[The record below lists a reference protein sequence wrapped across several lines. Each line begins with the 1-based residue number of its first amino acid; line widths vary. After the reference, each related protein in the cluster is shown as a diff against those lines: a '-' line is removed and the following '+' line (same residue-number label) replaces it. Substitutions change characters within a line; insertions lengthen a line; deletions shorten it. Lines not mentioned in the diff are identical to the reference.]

1 MLGEQLN
8 LPNKSWCS
16 LGIKDM
22 LTSIV
27 EPAYDLDLPLKDVAE
42 GTKFIALVANDLAS
56 LKLIESEVFLVSL
69 WKNRCQVS
77 SVVCHL
83 LCYLLLTLSNG
94 TNVLFL
100 SSDIDYTLIMLKNK

>member
-42 GTKFIALVANDLAS
+42 GTKFIALVANDIAS

-69 WKNRCQVS
+69 WKKSLPSQ
-77 SVVCHL
+77 
-83 LCYLLLTLSNG
+83 LCSLSFTLLLAPY
-94 TNVLFL
+94 FAKW
-100 SSDIDYTLIMLKNK
+100 DQCPIFII